1 MLGKRVGLAL
11 TVVIVIANAVGA
23 AVVLVLA
30 AWVLPT
36 GPVADPARACAV
48 NIAFVVGY
56 VAVAVPVGVL
66 WGRRRFRRKPGDA
79 GAGHA
84 THASSAPI
92 W

>member
-36 GPVADPARACAV
+36 GPVADPARARAV

-66 WGRRRFRRKPGDA
+66 WGDDGGSAGSPGTRVP
-79 GAGHA
+79 A
-84 THASSAPI
+84 TRHMP
-92 W
+92 